1 MIIDFHTHA
10 FPEKIAARTLDVLR
24 RGSLTVSGIDCIP
37 TTDGT
42 TAGLIEQLDRAGV
55 DMAVVLPIATK
66 PEQTETINRVAA
78 ETYTQSNGRLISFGS
93 VHPADSA
100 APDLV
105 DRAAEMGIKGLKLHP
120 EFQGV
125 DIDSACSIAVLR
137 RAAKNKMPVVI
148 HAGNDI
154 GLPPPVHSTP
164 DMILRALDAVPELTL
179 VAAHLG
185 GWKMWDE
192 VAEKLCG
199 TPLYFDTAFISEYI
213 TPSLARDIIRAHGA
227 DRVLFGS
234 DSPWEAPSET
244 LAFLQG
250 IGLDE
255 SELTLIKGEN
265 AKKILKIN

>member
-24 RGSLTVSGIDCIP
+24 KGSKTVSGIDCVP
-37 TTDGT
+37 ATDGT
-42 TAGLIEQLDRAGV
+42 TKGLVEQLDLAGV

-78 ETYTQSNGRLISFGS
+78 AMYGESAGRLISFGS
-93 VHPADSA
+93 VHPADSG
-100 APDLV
+100 APDAV

-120 EFQGV
+120 EFQRV
-125 DIDSACSIAVLR
+125 NIDSEGSIAVLR

-164 DMILRALDAVPELTL
+164 DMILHALDAVPDLIL
-179 VAAHLG
+179 VAVHLG
-185 GWKMWDE
+185 GWRMWDE

-199 TPLYFDTAFISEYI
+199 APLYFDTAFISEYI
-213 TPSLARDIIRAHGA
+213 EPSFAKDIIRVHGA
-227 DRVLFGS
+227 EKVLFGS
-234 DSPWEAPSET
+234 DCPWEAPSVT

-250 IGLDE
+250 LGLDE

-265 AKKILKIN
+265 AKKLLKLN